1 MEKRK
6 LRKGLTADPDPLTR
20 EERAEWV
27 QRFDAICLS
36 SEAFIPFPDNRD
48 RAARSHVQ
56 YVAQTGGSARDDV
69 VSAAAAEYEMTM
81 VHTGLRL
88 FLH

>member
-1 MEKRK
+1 M
-6 LRKGLTADPDPLTR
+6 
-20 EERAEWV
+20 
-27 QRFDAICLS
+27 
-36 SEAFIPFPDNRD
+36 
-48 RAARSHVQ
+48 Q

-69 VSAAAAEYEMTM
+69 VSAAAAEYGMTM